1 MTEGEVLKLTVEEFS
16 RLQRYMALCDKNSD
30 VYKAMKERYI
40 DLTSSFL
47 HPA

>member
-30 VYKAMKERYI
+30 YI
-40 DLTSSFL
+40 KQ
-47 HPA
+47 